1 MINRRL
7 PLFII
12 SIMLSTVFTSVTAQ
26 TVDKSEIKERMKK
39 RMSKIPVF
47 NEKETS
53 IKNPFD
59 LRDPF
64 KRKLMKTGERE
75 KNFGGFLK
83 DGKYS
88 NLPTINDYPVGQI
101 RIVGVLLGKERR
113 AIARISTGGDTGKM
127 SDESYIIKEGMTL
140 GENNAEVKAIVPGG
154 IVLVEKIRN
163 VYDQDEYIE
172 TIIPVSSPSV
182 QKSQNL

>member
-1 MINRRL
+1 MKRISL
-7 PLFII
+7 TLFIALLLLPINGRAQEPI
-12 SIMLSTVFTSVTAQ
+12 SEN
-26 TVDKSEIKERMKK
+26 KIKENRKK
-39 RMSKIPVF
+39 RLSKIPVF

-64 KRKLMKTGERE
+64 KRKMFKTGERS

-88 NLPTINDYPVGQI
+88 NLPTINDYSIASI
-101 RIVGVLLGKERR
+101 RVVGVLLGKERR
-113 AIARISTGGDTGKM
+113 AIAKIASGQNGTNL
-127 SDESYIIKEGMTL
+127 SEESYIIKEGMTL

-172 TIIPVSSPSV
+172 TIIPVSTPTVESNR
-182 QKSQNL
+182 NL

>member
-1 MINRRL
+1 MSLITFIVISLLSMSALGQEQVAESKIQENR
-7 PLFII
+7 
-12 SIMLSTVFTSVTAQ
+12 
-26 TVDKSEIKERMKK
+26 KK
-39 RMSKIPVF
+39 RLSKIPVF

-64 KRKLMKTGERE
+64 KRKMFKTGERS

-88 NLPTINDYPVGQI
+88 NLPSINDYGIANI
-101 RIVGVLLGKERR
+101 RVVGVLLGKERR
-113 AIARISTGGDTGKM
+113 AIAKISSGQNSNKL
-127 SDESYIIKEGMTL
+127 SEESYIIKEGMTL

-172 TIIPVSSPSV
+172 TIIPVSTPIGDSN
-182 QKSQNL
+182 QNL

>member
-1 MINRRL
+1 MKYKSFL
-7 PLFII
+7 TLI
-12 SIMLSTVFTSVTAQ
+12 SLALMSSHSFGQSSRSNVIREKL
-26 TVDKSEIKERMKK
+26 KE

-47 NEKETS
+47 NEEETS
-53 IKNPFD
+53 IKNPLD

-64 KRKLMKTGERE
+64 KRNMMKKGKGS
-75 KNFGGFLK
+75 KNLGGFLK

-88 NLPTINDYPVGQI
+88 NIATINDFPIGQI

-113 AIARISTGGDTGKM
+113 AIARISRDQNSNEMGE
-127 SDESYIIKEGMTL
+127 ESYIIKEGMTL
-140 GENNAEVKAIVPGG
+140 GVNNAEVKAIVPGG

-172 TIIPVSSPSV
+172 TIIPVSTPA
-182 QKSQNL
+182 NNRR

>member
-1 MINRRL
+1 MKL
-7 PLFII
+7 I
-12 SIMLSTVFTSVTAQ
+12 SILTFNIFFILCSTVFGQ
-26 TVDKSEIKERMKK
+26 DLDKSELKEKMKQ

-64 KRKLMKTGERE
+64 KRKMFRSGEKS

-88 NLPTINDYPVGQI
+88 NLPTINDYPLGRI
-101 RIVGVLLGKERR
+101 RVVGVLLGKERR
-113 AIARISTGGDTGKM
+113 AIAKISSDGK
-127 SDESYIIKEGMTL
+127 SGSLSEESYIIKEGMTL

-172 TIIPVSSPSV
+172 TIIPVSSPNIESTR
-182 QKSQNL
+182 NL

>member
-1 MINRRL
+1 MKSL
-7 PLFII
+7 TLVTFII
-12 SIMLSTVFTSVTAQ
+12 FLLSPVTSWGQ
-26 TVDKSEIKERMKK
+26 EDISESKIKENRKK
-39 RMSKIPVF
+39 RLSKIPVF

-64 KRKLMKTGERE
+64 KRKMFKTGERG

-88 NLPTINDYPVGQI
+88 NLPTINDYNIANI
-101 RIVGVLLGKERR
+101 RVVGVLLGKERR
-113 AIARISTGGDTGKM
+113 AIAKITTGQNSSKL
-127 SDESYIIKEGMTL
+127 SEESYIIKEGMTL
-140 GENNAEVKAIVPGG
+140 GENNAEVKAIVSGG

-172 TIIPVSSPSV
+172 TIIPVSSPV
-182 QKSQNL
+182 GETNQNL

>member
-1 MINRRL
+1 MKLVKLLSITLLMTFSFVASAQEVSQEKIRARL
-7 PLFII
+7 
-12 SIMLSTVFTSVTAQ
+12 
-26 TVDKSEIKERMKK
+26 KE

-47 NEKETS
+47 NENQTT
-53 IKNPFD
+53 IKNPFE

-64 KRKLMKTGERE
+64 KRQTIKSGEKS

-88 NLPTINDYPVGQI
+88 NLPTINNFPIGKI
-101 RIVGVLLGKERR
+101 RVVGVLLGKERR
-113 AIARISTGGDTGKM
+113 AIAKISTGQAGNGM
-127 SDESYIIKEGMTL
+127 SEESYIIKEGMTL

-182 QKSQNL
+182 ENANSRNL

>member
-1 MINRRL
+1 MAIL
-7 PLFII
+7 LGIQ
-12 SIMLSTVFTSVTAQ
+12 VTWAEK
-26 TVDKSEIKERMKK
+26 VLNKNDIRKNIKK
-39 RMSKIPVF
+39 RLSKIPVF
-47 NEKETS
+47 DEKETS

-64 KRKLMKTGERE
+64 KRRQFTKGSK
-75 KNFGGFLK
+75 KKKFGGFLT

-88 NLPTINDYPVGQI
+88 NMPTINSYSLSSI
-101 RIVGVLLGKERR
+101 RIVGVLLGKRRR
-113 AIARISTGGDTGKM
+113 AIAKVAAGAVGAETLS
-127 SDESYIIKEGMTL
+127 SESYIIKEGMTL

-172 TIIPVSSPSV
+172 TIIPVSSTTG
-182 QKSQNL
+182 Q

>member
-1 MINRRL
+1 MIL
-7 PLFII
+7 LKYLTFLLFISMN
-12 SIMLSTVFTSVTAQ
+12 SIVLGQQES
-26 TVDKSEIKERMKK
+26 KNLNREKLKERM
-39 RMSKIPVF
+39 STIPVF

-64 KRKLMKTGERE
+64 KRKLIKTGEKV
-75 KNFGGFLK
+75 KNYGGFLK
-83 DGKYS
+83 EGKYS
-88 NLPTINDYPVGQI
+88 NLPTINNFPVSNI

-113 AIARISTGGDTGKM
+113 AIAKVVSGSAGGSTDL
-127 SDESYIIKEGMTL
+127 SDESYIVKEGMIL

-172 TIIPVSSPSV
+172 TIIPVSSQTQETNRRP
-182 QKSQNL
+182 